1 MNWKWNVSTLFRE
14 LKFSLLNGFMQ
25 WLIFNITFSQTFQL
39 INILNVI
46 LCVLVWSLQVLIN
59 YFGASIRIYNKI
71 FGLYVTNMQ
80 KIRKIFCCLG
90 LPFPRTSSAFCCFL
104 LLFEA
109 HLPFRCL
116 SQLRVCVCM
125 LSCVHLFVILWTVAL
140 QAPLSMGFSRQGY
153 SSGLPFPSS
162 GDLSY
167 PGIKP
172 GSPSLAGGFFT
183 TESPRKP

>member
-46 LCVLVWSLQVLIN
+46 LCVLVWNLQFLIN
-59 YFGASIRIYNKI
+59 YFGSRIRIYNKI

-80 KIRKIFCCLG
+80 KIRKFFCCLG

-116 SQLRVCVCM
+116 SQLRGCVYAQLCPT
-125 LSCVHLFVILWTVAL
+125 LCDPVDCSPPGYSVHGLL
-140 QAPLSMGFSRQGY
+140 QARILEWVAISFFRS
-153 SSGLPFPSS
+153 F
-162 GDLSY
+162 Y

-172 GSPSLAGGFFT
+172 WSPSLAGGFFT